1 MFKMELDKPLAAL
14 IRPKTLEEVVGQPAA
29 VGDTGVISQMLKNK
43 KPMSIILQ
51 GPPGSGKTTI
61 AQIIIKEM
69 GYQAV
74 QASAVSATVKQ
85 IREIIDA
92 SKESI
97 MGVWEPTILFLDEIH
112 RF

>member
-14 IRPKTLEEVVGQPAA
+14 IRPKTLEEVVGQPGA
-29 VGDTGVISQMLKNK
+29 VGETGVISQMLKNK
-43 KPMSIILQ
+43 KPMSLILQ

-74 QASAVSATVKQ
+74 EASAVSATKKQ
-85 IREIIDA
+85 IQDIITA
-92 SKESI
+92 SQETFF
-97 MGVWEPTILFLDEIH
+97 G
-112 RF
+112 